1 MLALLRRRD
10 FGLLWSA
17 GLISIA
23 GDWILYAALPFFVYE
38 RTGSTVATAGMI
50 VAQLLPSVA
59 LGSIAGVF
67 VDRWDRKRILI
78 VANVLHAVVV
88 ALLLLVPSEGWIW
101 VVYVVAAGQ
110 SAIVA
115 FAGPAETALLPTLV
129 GDADLLPANALNTLN
144 NRLGRL
150 VGAPAGGALLGVL
163 GLEAVVVVDCL
174 SFLLAAVLIAP
185 IAAPRA
191 PQTVTDESAA
201 DVVQSKWTAFRG
213 DWVEGLAAVRND
225 RTIALL
231 FLVLGLG
238 TFGGTMFDPLH
249 AAWVRDVLGEGPEV
263 YGLLITTHAA
273 TGMIGAVLVGRY
285 GARLSDR
292 TLMGWSSIVAGLA
305 NVVKFNVPTVPV
317 AVSTST
323 VTGVTSVAANVGVET
338 LAMRTVPE
346 GLRGRVFGLLQ
357 AFIFLLS
364 LLGAM
369 TGGALA
375 EVVGIV
381 PMLNVAGALIVLSG
395 VVVLRAFAPDAT
407 RAEA

>member
-1 MLALLRRRD
+1 
-10 FGLLWSA
+10 
-17 GLISIA
+17 
-23 GDWILYAALPFFVYE
+23 
-38 RTGSTVATAGMI
+38 
-50 VAQLLPSVA
+50 
-59 LGSIAGVF
+59 
-67 VDRWDRKRILI
+67 
-78 VANVLHAVVV
+78 
-88 ALLLLVPSEGWIW
+88 
-101 VVYVVAAGQ
+101 
-110 SAIVA
+110 
-115 FAGPAETALLPTLV
+115 
-129 GDADLLPANALNTLN
+129 
-144 NRLGRL
+144 L

-191 PQTVTDESAA
+191 PHAGTDETAA
-201 DVVQSKWTAFRG
+201 DVVQSKWASFRR
-213 DWVEGLAAVRND
+213 DWVDGLDAVRSD

-238 TFGGTMFDPLH
+238 TFGGTMFDPLY

-273 TGMIGAVLVGRY
+273 TGMIGALLVGRY

-317 AVSTST
+317 ALSTSS
-323 VTGVTSVAANVGVET
+323 VTGVTSVAANVGIET

-346 GLRGRVFGLLQ
+346 NLRGRVFGLLQ

-395 VVVLRAFAPDAT
+395 VVVLRAFAPDA
-407 RAEA
+407 RRGEA